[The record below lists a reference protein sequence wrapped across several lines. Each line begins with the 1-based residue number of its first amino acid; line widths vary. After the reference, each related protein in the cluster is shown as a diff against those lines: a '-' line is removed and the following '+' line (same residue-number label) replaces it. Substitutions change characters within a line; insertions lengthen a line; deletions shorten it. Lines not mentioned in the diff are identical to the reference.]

1 MLNEVGI
8 LIMEGYFTSKD
19 PVLLTVEQVGGKG
32 LSLIFSEKKGFRV
45 PPAAVLSI
53 EFIKP
58 WMERLKATWERKA
71 FMQTKDDGVAAATV
85 YQQKPESIHL
95 EAIPGVPSNSA
106 IYSIGQEAGLGTGG
120 RLVI

>member
-58 WMERLKATWERKA
+58 WMERLKATWE
-71 FMQTKDDGVAAATV
+71 
-85 YQQKPESIHL
+85 
-95 EAIPGVPSNSA
+95 
-106 IYSIGQEAGLGTGG
+106 
-120 RLVI
+120 